1 MSRVKGASGSPS
13 STEGAAAGAAN
24 LYDDEQVDLTD
35 QDSQSTVESK
45 RKGGRPEGD
54 DWDTFTKKPNPFPG
68 KSKRNWIGVCKFC
81 QHLLHFKES
90 KACEA
95 ILKKEEDLQ
104 RIEELANA
112 EAVAE
117 AAAHDIEKDACDTR
131 AAPSMELCST
141 EEMMSVFGEFY
152 EGDKK
157 DMHVHMARS
166 HINSTCIEAS
176 VDVTA
181 EEFDLEFAGSVA
193 EVSMPDLD
201 YGNDDGG
208 WDVANL
214 LQVA

>member
-1 MSRVKGASGSPS
+1 MILVMMSLGCSHAC
-13 STEGAAAGAAN
+13 
-24 LYDDEQVDLTD
+24 LC
-35 QDSQSTVESK
+35 
-45 RKGGRPEGD
+45 RKA
-54 DWDTFTKKPNPFPG
+54 KPV
-68 KSKRNWIGVCKFC
+68 RDI
-81 QHLLHFKES
+81 
-90 KACEA
+90 EA

-157 DMHVHMARS
+157 DMARS

-201 YGNDDGG
+201 YGNDDRG
-208 WDVANL
+208 WDVADLPKWHEHSCFRCLFSFMMLSEQTKHWNFF
-214 LQVA
+214 

>member
-1 MSRVKGASGSPS
+1 MSETK
-13 STEGAAAGAAN
+13 GAAAGTAN

-35 QDSQSTVESK
+35 QDSQSTVGSK

-54 DWDTFTKKPNPFPG
+54 AWDTFTKKPNPFPG
-68 KSKRNWIGVCKFC
+68 KSKRSWIGVCKFC
-81 QHLLHFKES
+81 QHLLHFKVRQMILVMMS
-90 KACEA
+90 LGCSHACLCRKAKPVRDIEA

-104 RIEELANA
+104 RIEELAHA

-157 DMHVHMARS
+157 DMARS

-181 EEFDLEFAGSVA
+181 EEFDLEVAGS
-193 EVSMPDLD
+193 
-201 YGNDDGG
+201 
-208 WDVANL
+208 
-214 LQVA
+214 